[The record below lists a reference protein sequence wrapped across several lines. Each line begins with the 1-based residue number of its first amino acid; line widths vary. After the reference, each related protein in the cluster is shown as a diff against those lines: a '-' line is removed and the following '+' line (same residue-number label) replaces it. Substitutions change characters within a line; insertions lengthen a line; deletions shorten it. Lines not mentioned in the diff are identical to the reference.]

1 MAKKITT
8 KQIKDI
14 ISANNGD
21 NPKVQSVF
29 VQDSNGQNVAITVKH
44 LLSLSEM
51 TALVDNVVDTCFIE
65 DQYIPAVE
73 AIAQNTAILLYYTNI
88 SQTINGDMVM
98 ELLCNSTIMEN
109 IRDKINCYQLDMINK
124 AIEAGI
130 DYRKQ
135 LILSQCKRELNECI
149 SIIQQNADII
159 SSFGE
164 QVGNLNIQDMAETMK
179 AIANKNEDQIANSV
193 LTHVQQKI
201 EDGKIVQMSDISK
214 NNG

>member
-21 NPKVQSVF
+21 NPKVQSIF
-29 VQDSNGQNVAITVKH
+29 VQDSNGQSVEITVKH

-65 DQYIPAVE
+65 DQYIPAVG

-130 DYRKQ
+130 DYHKQ
-135 LILSQCKRELNECI
+135 LILSQCRRELNECI
-149 SIIQQNADII
+149 NIIQQNADII

-193 LTHVQQKI
+193 LTNVQQKI